1 MGLGLTLFLLTGL
14 LALLFWVATPRE
26 PRGQIPPELDK
37 YQRGVRLLDDLRQR
51 IRSRKL

>member
-26 PRGQIPPELDK
+26 PRGQIPGNPDK
-37 YQRGVRLLDDLRQR
+37 FQRGVQPFG
-51 IRSRKL
+51 IRHRKP